1 VPPSLLRGVFS
12 RGTRLPLRELWTTL
26 RGYVAVTDP
35 IWLRRLLSIDA
46 HEANFWQPRP
56 APLRQDFGTPWI
68 FKVRGSDRVA
78 GYGLYSYYTVM
89 PVGIA
94 WETFG
99 AANGV
104 ASYAEMLNRIVSLRR
119 GPTASDSVG
128 CAVLSNL
135 VVLAEDG
142 YIRGPSDWMRNTVRG
157 QYYDLAQGEGARI
170 WAHLMAATPI
180 QPAASPLLDVPGGV
194 GAPALYQP
202 RRGQG
207 AFRLMVMDAYER
219 RCAITG
225 EKTLPALDAAHI
237 RPFRDVESHEVEN
250 GILLRSD
257 VHRLFDQGYVTV
269 TPDYRFRVS
278 SRIRDEFHNGL
289 IYYDLHERPI
299 RLPTAVAQQPDTSAL
314 EWHSSQIY
322 RE

>member
-1 VPPSLLRGVFS
+1 
-12 RGTRLPLRELWTTL
+12 
-26 RGYVAVTDP
+26 
-35 IWLRRLLSIDA
+35 
-46 HEANFWQPRP
+46 
-56 APLRQDFGTPWI
+56 
-68 FKVRGSDRVA
+68 
-78 GYGLYSYYTVM
+78 M

-99 AANGV
+99 TANGV
-104 ASYAEMLNRIVSLRR
+104 ASYAEMLKRIDALRR
-119 GPTASDSVG
+119 TETEDDVVG
-128 CAVLSNL
+128 CVVLSNL
-135 VVLAEDG
+135 VVMPENE
-142 YIRGPSDWMRNTVRG
+142 YIAGPSDWMRNTVRG
-157 QYYDLAQGEGARI
+157 QYYDLAQGEGERM
-170 WAHLMAATPI
+170 WSQLMAAAPV
-180 QPAASPLLDVPGGV
+180 QAAVSPLLHVPAGH
-194 GAPALYQP
+194 GAPVIYQP

-237 RPFRDVESHEVEN
+237 RPFRGVESHDVDN

-278 SRIRDEFHNGL
+278 SRIRDQFHNGL
-289 IYYDLHERPI
+289 IYYDLHDRPI
-299 RLPTAVAQQPDTSAL
+299 RLPTASAQQPAVSAL

>member
-1 VPPSLLRGVFS
+1 
-12 RGTRLPLRELWTTL
+12 
-26 RGYVAVTDP
+26 
-35 IWLRRLLSIDA
+35 
-46 HEANFWQPRP
+46 
-56 APLRQDFGTPWI
+56 
-68 FKVRGSDRVA
+68 
-78 GYGLYSYYTVM
+78 
-89 PVGIA
+89 
-94 WETFG
+94 
-99 AANGV
+99 
-104 ASYAEMLNRIVSLRR
+104 
-119 GPTASDSVG
+119 
-128 CAVLSNL
+128 
-135 VVLAEDG
+135 
-142 YIRGPSDWMRNTVRG
+142 MRNTVRG

-170 WAHLMAATPI
+170 WTQLTAVAPVQTAV
-180 QPAASPLLDVPGGV
+180 SPLLHVPAGR
-194 GAPALYQP
+194 GAPAVYQP

-237 RPFRDVESHEVEN
+237 RPFRDVESHEVDN

-278 SRIRDEFHNGL
+278 SRIRDQFHNGL
-289 IYYDLHERPI
+289 IYYDLHDRPI
-299 RLPTAVAQQPDTSAL
+299 RLPSSNTQQPDVAAL